1 MEKESRVAKT
11 FLEYRG
17 QLVKAIR
24 GIVRSDDIEDI
35 VQETFVKSF
44 EAELKQEI
52 KYERTYMLK
61 TARNLALNHVARASE
76 KFNDSLEEVSGLPGN
91 LKSKNLEKQVESK
104 ERFLNFC
111 RATDTLSVEV
121 KRVFLLKKVYGL
133 SQKEI
138 AEYLGL
144 SQSTIEKHVAK
155 GLQQCSTYLKSLSQQ
170 DDNKVLESARGSAM
184 AGSFGNRQLK
194 K

>member
-1 MEKESRVAKT
+1 MS
-11 FLEYRG
+11 YRT
-17 QLVKAIR
+17 QIVKAIS
-24 GIVRSDDIEDI
+24 GIVKSDDIEDI

-61 TARNLALNHVARASE
+61 TARNLALNHVSRASE
-76 KFNDSLEEVSGLPGN
+76 KFNDSLEDLAGLPPH
-91 LKSKNLEKQVESK
+91 LMSKNLEKQVESK

-121 KRVFLLKKVYGL
+121 KRVFLLKKVYGM
-133 SQKEI
+133 SQREI

-144 SQSTIEKHVAK
+144 SQSTVEKHVAK
-155 GLQQCSTYLKSLSQQ
+155 GLQQCSNYLARLSQQ
-170 DDNKVLESARGSAM
+170 NENQVVESAVVRKRTGTLGS
-184 AGSFGNRQLK
+184 GHHK

>member
-1 MEKESRVAKT
+1 MNKASSLESV
-11 FLEYRG
+11 FLKYRS
-17 QLVKAIR
+17 QLVKAISS
-24 GIVRSDDIEDI
+24 IVRFDDIEDI
-35 VQETFVKSF
+35 VQETFVKSY

-61 TARNLALNHVARASE
+61 TARNLALNHVSQAYERYNQSVDDFDALS
-76 KFNDSLEEVSGLPGN
+76 NEVGQA
-91 LKSKNLEKQVESK
+91 NLEKQIESK

-138 AEYLGL
+138 ADYTGL
-144 SQSTIEKHVAK
+144 SQSTVEKHVAK
-155 GLQQCSTYLKSLSQQ
+155 GLQQCSLFMRELSQPA
-170 DDNKVLESARGSAM
+170 NLNATSTGARSPKALH
-184 AGSFGNRQLK
+184 QVK